1 LHHVDDYEAI
11 IYTFYSMLNQEGYL
25 AIADLYS
32 EDGSF
37 HGPDVKV
44 HLGFDPEK
52 LTEIF
57 RNAGFKNIK
66 YKTVFEVK
74 RESGIKYPVF
84 LLVGQK

>member
-1 LHHVDDYEAI
+1 
-11 IYTFYSMLNQEGYL
+11 MLNPGGYV
-25 AIADLYS
+25 AIADLYT

-52 LTEIF
+52 LTEMMKLI
-57 RNAGFKNIK
+57 GFTNIE
-66 YKTVFEVK
+66 YKSCFEVK
-74 RESGIKYPVF
+74 RESGAKYPVF